1 MVAERAPGFVLHGA
15 APALRLLGA
24 FADCVGKTH
33 SALQRYTPPTL
44 AARSR

>member
-1 MVAERAPGFVLHGA
+1 MVADGAPGFVLHGA
-15 APALRLLGA
+15 APALRPLSA

-33 SALQRYTPPTL
+33 SALQRYTPPIL